1 MIELIYLFFAAFF
14 AATILPA
21 GSEII
26 LTSLNIQNNHNQY
39 LLILIATMGNVLGSI
54 VNWFMGYYFIKFK
67 HRKWFPIKEYNIN
80 KYSRYYHKWGIS
92 SLLFAWLPIIGD
104 PLTIIAGIFKTNFY
118 LFLILVTIGKMT
130 RYAFLIFI
138 T

>member
-1 MIELIYLFFAAFF
+1 MIELIALFLSAFL

-21 GSEII
+21 SSEII

-39 LLILIATMGNVLGSI
+39 LLVAIATIGNVLGSV
-54 VNWFMGYYFIKFK
+54 VNWFMGYYFIKLK
-67 HRKWFPIKEYNIN
+67 NRKWFPIKKNKIY
-80 KYSRYYHKWGIS
+80 KYSIYYHKWGTS

-118 LFLILVTIGKMT
+118 LFLILVTIGKMG
-130 RYAFLIFI
+130 RYLFLISI